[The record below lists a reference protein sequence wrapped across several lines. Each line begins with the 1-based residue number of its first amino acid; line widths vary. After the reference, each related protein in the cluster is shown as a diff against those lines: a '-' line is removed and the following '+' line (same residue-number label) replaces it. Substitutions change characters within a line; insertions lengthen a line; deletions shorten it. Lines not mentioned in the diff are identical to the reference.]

1 MSHDDYPDMVLAPP
15 RLETGQ
21 HRLDAL
27 GFGLAFSALR
37 LYKKIRVYHQIFQR
51 LPAAYQIGPVQNV
64 SGSGRH
70 FVHIQMNHVS
80 VQKINIGCQLLVG
93 IGGGVGFAQQQVY
106 QVCYMLVLV
115 RNFEREVAY
124 KAFRVAHDAA
134 GQVVQKI
141 RFSAVGH
148 TGHDDQAACVGGM
161 ENAVGQ
167 GAVAHA
173 VAVVVFAVQHIHH
186 LFPALFYSDDI
197 GGVAGTGIFYDAL
210 HHFGAVK
217 IHHIAYVFASSGQG
231 GEKAACSEVVGQMFH
246 QCASGQVGVT
256 ADHDVLHLVQPGSEC
271 LELFARLLAAPEGTL
286 MTWRYP
292 ASISTN
298 TSFSPSTI
306 MSRGMVSSSTN
317 SGLMQSML

>member
-21 HRLDAL
+21 HQLDAL

-115 RNFEREVAY
+115 RNFEREA
-124 KAFRVAHDAA
+124 
-134 GQVVQKI
+134 
-141 RFSAVGH
+141 
-148 TGHDDQAACVGGM
+148 
-161 ENAVGQ
+161 
-167 GAVAHA
+167 
-173 VAVVVFAVQHIHH
+173 
-186 LFPALFYSDDI
+186 
-197 GGVAGTGIFYDAL
+197 
-210 HHFGAVK
+210 
-217 IHHIAYVFASSGQG
+217 
-231 GEKAACSEVVGQMFH
+231 
-246 QCASGQVGVT
+246 
-256 ADHDVLHLVQPGSEC
+256 
-271 LELFARLLAAPEGTL
+271 
-286 MTWRYP
+286 
-292 ASISTN
+292 
-298 TSFSPSTI
+298 
-306 MSRGMVSSSTN
+306 
-317 SGLMQSML
+317 